1 MWDKLFSTVDGL
13 GQGLYASARRNE
25 VILNN
30 IANSD
35 TPGFKTS
42 QVRFEDI
49 LASVVSSGDNVALK
63 TTRDRHIGGLPAT
76 LSEVEPVV
84 VQDDSTSYRMD
95 ENNVDIESQMVGLAQ
110 NSLSYYT
117 MVNKLNSEFT
127 KLNMAIKGQA

>member
-1 MWDKLFSTVDGL
+1 MWGKLFSTVDSL
-13 GQGLYASARRNE
+13 GQGLYASAQRNE

-30 IANSD
+30 IANND

-49 LASVVSSGDNVALK
+49 LASAVSSGDNVGLK
-63 TTRDRHIGGLPAT
+63 TTRDRHVGGLPAK

-95 ENNVDIESQMVGLAQ
+95 GNNVDIESQMVGLAQ

>member
-1 MWDKLFSTVDGL
+1 MWDKLFSTVDSL

-35 TPGFKTS
+35 TPGFKAS

-49 LASVVSSGDNVALK
+49 LASVVSSSGDNVGLR
-63 TTRDRHIGGLPAT
+63 TTRDRHVGGLPAK

-127 KLNMAIKGQA
+127 KLNTAIKG